1 MTDSATNNESMIP
14 QKTFKNNF
22 DWEAFRDGPSLFDQ
36 YHSLDPGEVEY
47 EWDML
52 GQDTV
57 LLQLLT
63 LPEVTRYVAIKT
75 AKEMFGN
82 EESAK

>member
-1 MTDSATNNESMIP
+1 MAKSNINSESNSL
-14 QKTFKNNF
+14 QKSPKNSF
-22 DWEAFRDGPSLFDQ
+22 DWEAFRDGPPLFDH

-52 GQDTV
+52 GQDTR

-63 LPEVTRYVAIKT
+63 LPEVIRYAILKT
-75 AKEMFGN
+75 AKDMFGDQGT
-82 EESAK
+82 SK